1 MARKNKKKKKNSFSW
16 SSEPLTM
23 ALGLLGGAAEGGA
36 FDKWL
41 DPSGYKRRKRMGD
54 IELAQQELLL
64 KALRAQDA
72 YNTNPDNAL
81 INMMGYGGALSRS

>member
-1 MARKNKKKKKNSFSW
+1 
-16 SSEPLTM
+16 
-23 ALGLLGGAAEGGA
+23 
-36 FDKWL
+36 
-41 DPSGYKRRKRMGD
+41 MGD